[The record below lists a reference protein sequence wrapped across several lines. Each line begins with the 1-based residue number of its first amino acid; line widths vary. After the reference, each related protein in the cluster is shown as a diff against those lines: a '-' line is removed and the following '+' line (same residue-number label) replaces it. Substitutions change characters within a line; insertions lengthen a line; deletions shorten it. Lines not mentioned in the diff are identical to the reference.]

1 MTIWQ
6 PDLSSDTRPK
16 YRALADRLASDI
28 RTGRL
33 AAGTRLPPQ
42 RDLAYR
48 LGVTVGTVGRAYDIA
63 ARAGLVAG
71 EIGRGTY
78 VLGEAGSEKPAQTGM
93 YGITEP
99 YLVSPSS
106 ATVPMREN
114 RPADVGQNDAIDEA
128 ARRVLDRGEYGRL
141 HSYVGNGSSGSLT
154 NRKAG
159 AAWIARSGLQADP
172 ERVIMTPG
180 AQTAIAIAIIAG
192 SRPGDLILAGEL
204 TYPAVSDLA
213 RSLDRRIMGLP
224 LDQDGLCPDAFA
236 KVAHDHAPSLLFDV
250 PTVHNP
256 TSSMMPEDRR
266 QEIVAIARSHGVRL
280 IEDEIYAGV
289 LEHDQRPPPL
299 AALYPE
305 GTFFIAG
312 LSKAVAPGLRS
323 GFLLPPAELVGRARA
338 VNHNLT
344 LGCPPLMA
352 DIASELVTSGMAAT
366 LAERQRAEIV
376 RRKAIATEILSG
388 AEFATSEGAP
398 HLWMTV
404 PDPWRAAT
412 LSQAAFNRGVTIGA
426 ADEFM
431 VGQTASAIH
440 KVRICLGTPPHVED
454 VRRGL
459 ETIEDLLRRGPS
471 DVAGTV

>member
-6 PDLSSDTRPK
+6 PELSGDTRPK

-33 AAGTRLPPQ
+33 APGTRLPPQ
-42 RDLAYR
+42 RDLAYH

-78 VLGEAGSEKPAQTGM
+78 VLGDAAEDPPESIGM

-99 YLVSPSS
+99 HLVSPSGT
-106 ATVPMREN
+106 TVPMREN
-114 RPADVGQNDAIDEA
+114 RPADVGQNDAIDQA

-141 HSYVGNGSSGSLT
+141 HNYVGHGSSGSLA

-159 AAWIARSGLQADP
+159 ATWIARAGLDADP

-180 AQTAIAIAIIAG
+180 AQTGIAIAIISG

-213 RSLDRRIMGLP
+213 RSLDRRIMGVP

-236 KVAHDHAPSLLFDV
+236 AIARDHAPALLFDV
-250 PTVHNP
+250 PTLHNP
-256 TSSMMPEDRR
+256 TSATMPEERR
-266 QEIVAIARSHGVRL
+266 HRIVDIARGHGVRL
-280 IEDEIYAGV
+280 IEDEVYAGV
-289 LEHDQRPPPL
+289 LERDQRPPPL

-323 GFLLPPAELVGRARA
+323 GFLLPPAELIGRARA

-344 LGCPPLMA
+344 LGCPPLIA

-366 LAERQRAEIV
+366 LADRQRAEIA
-376 RRKAIATEILSG
+376 RRKAIAGEILTS

-412 LSQAAFNRGVTIGA
+412 LTQAAFNRGVTIGA

-440 KVRICLGTPPHVED
+440 KVRVCLGTPPHVD
-454 VRRGL
+454 DLRRGL
-459 ETIEDLLRRGPS
+459 EVIEDLLRRGPS